1 MTARIFAHSIVVL
14 VAGVLISVT
23 STAQNTPEIQA
34 AKHFLDKGEYMQAL
48 LKLDSAAL
56 ITPDNANIFALQ
68 GQAKANLGDC
78 SGAIESWDQYGAL
91 DKDNSWKVD
100 GMKADCYIQQGN
112 HEEAI
117 DAISKYLIHDPYNGH
132 FYLMRG
138 HEYYLTSKYARAIQ
152 DYTTIIDRKLQGYNT
167 FEVFYKRGLA
177 YGEFGMNKEAL
188 TDFDKVI
195 KLYPQFSYG
204 YFYRGSSY
212 WHLGEYN
219 KAIVDYTAAIHL
231 DNKDLHSYFNRG
243 LCYQSETNY
252 DKALADF
259 SKVIQLD
266 PNFDE
271 AYNQVA
277 MTTYYKGNWSEAE
290 KSFNEYIIKFSGLS
304 HAYFNRGMFYKERKD
319 YKKAVLD
326 LDYCIQLN
334 PNDGEAYFQKALVQL
349 KMQNQTEACESLK
362 QALKAGN
369 GEAKQ
374 MIKKTCNGVEIG
386 SIE

>member
-1 MTARIFAHSIVVL
+1 MTTCILTRPILAL
-14 VAGVLISVT
+14 VAGILVS
-23 STAQNTPEIQA
+23 STCLAQNTPQIQA
-34 AKHFLDKGEYMQAL
+34 AQHLLDKGEYMQAL
-48 LKLDSAAL
+48 VKLDSAAL
-56 ITPDNANIFALQ
+56 MTPENAQIFALQ

-78 SGAIESWDQYGAL
+78 TGAIESWDQYGAL

-100 GMKADCYIQQGN
+100 GLKADCYIQQGH

-117 DAISKYLIHDPYNGH
+117 DAISKYLVHDPYNGH

-138 HEYYLTSKYARAIQ
+138 HEYYLTSKYARAVQ
-152 DYTTIIDRKLQGYNT
+152 DFTTIIDRKLQGYNT

-188 TDFDKVI
+188 ADFDKVV

-212 WHLGEYN
+212 WHLGEYD
-219 KAIVDYTAAIHL
+219 KAIVDYSTAIHL
-231 DNKDLHSYFNRG
+231 DSKDLHSYFNRG
-243 LCYQSETNY
+243 LCYQSEKNY

-277 MTTYYKGNWSEAE
+277 MTTYYKGNWTEAE
-290 KSFNEYIIKFSGLS
+290 KSFNEYINKFSGLS
-304 HAYFNRGMFYKERKD
+304 HAYYNRGMFYNERKD
-319 YKKAVLD
+319 YKKALLD
-326 LDYCIQLN
+326 FDYCIQLN
-334 PNDGEAYFQKALVQL
+334 PKDGEAYFQKALIQL
-349 KMQNQTEACESLK
+349 EMQNQAEACESLK

-369 GEAKQ
+369 TEAKQ
-374 MIKKTCNGVEIG
+374 LIKKTCGTAG
-386 SIE
+386 IESN